1 MSTVSPD
8 FVGDCPGR
16 FSMSGFRIAGLV
28 LAAAVFASS
37 AASAASPEKEAA
49 GWAKWVEFNQGI
61 LDANEQQ
68 SLAPLTQAC
77 KGVTGMM
84 ISQGFQFPYWA
95 QQSMML
101 CQGIGYVSKGN
112 RKSACKTLKAV
123 SRELA
128 KAKPVEIE
136 PRAEPMARELKKIAD
151 GALEVNR
158 C

>member
-1 MSTVSPD
+1 M
-8 FVGDCPGR
+8 R
-16 FSMSGFRIAGLV
+16 GFRIAGLAV
-28 LAAAVFASS
+28 AALVFASS

-49 GWAKWVEFNQGI
+49 GWAKWVAFNQGI
-61 LDANEQQ
+61 LDANEAQ
-68 SLAPLTQAC
+68 SMGPIRDAC

-101 CQGIGYVSKGN
+101 CTGIGYLDKGD

-123 SRELA
+123 SKELA
-128 KAKPVEIE
+128 KAKPVEVE
-136 PRAEPMARELKKIAD
+136 PRAEPIARQLKEIAD
-151 GALEVNR
+151 GALRVNR

>member
-1 MSTVSPD
+1 MNA
-8 FVGDCPGR
+8 
-16 FSMSGFRIAGLV
+16 FRIAGLTAAFAV
-28 LAAAVFASS
+28 LASS
-37 AASAASPEKEAA
+37 ALAASPEKEAA

-68 SLAPLTQAC
+68 SLAPLNQAC

-101 CQGIGYVSKGN
+101 CQGVGYITKGN
-112 RKSACKTLKAV
+112 RKNACKTLKAV
-123 SRELA
+123 SRELG
-128 KAKPVEIE
+128 KAKPVEVE
-136 PRAEPMARELKKIAD
+136 PRAEPIARQLKELAD
-151 GALEVNR
+151 GALGANR